1 MRRQIV
7 RFTKLV
13 IASVVLTLTLSTLAG
28 AGPRR
33 PTTQLYRIQTMGS
46 LQMSLPVAEDTAEV
60 MYRDARGEWRV
71 LDGCIQGG
79 VLRFDLD
86 LADICNG
93 RTMLLLDP
101 PKWVNLD
108 DQQPPE
114 VIRFEID
121 GISYG
126 PISSVAMGGV
136 DVAPEQLL
144 LEVED
149 KDNWLRTRSLSV
161 NAAGKAHGLS
171 HPAIALERINSRHA
185 IITADL
191 KHLMGTIG
199 SQNSVMVCIDDYAL
213 DDDALCCTLSFRYEA
228 PHVLDN
234 GWKVA
239 IDSVTGSSGWAEWW
253 VMFDGFK
260 MDASGGTTA
269 GFTWLSEGNAQPH
282 WVRIEFPEPREVSEV
297 DIWWAYY
304 QGYRAST
311 AYKIQTW
318 ESGKWVTQLD
328 ISNQKSA
335 QVSKHTFKPVTTKA
349 IRIWQPAM
357 AGHPIEP
364 QYMWISEIEVG
375 P

>member
-1 MRRQIV
+1 MKL
-7 RFTKLV
+7 TKLA
-13 IASVVLTLTLSTLAG
+13 IASVVLTLTLSALAG

-33 PTTQLYRIQTMGS
+33 PATQLYRIQTMGS
-46 LQMSLPVAEDTAEV
+46 LQISLPVEADTSEV

-71 LDGCIQGG
+71 LDGCIQDG

-86 LADICNG
+86 LADIRNG
-93 RTMLLLDP
+93 RTMLLLDAP
-101 PKWVNLD
+101 RWVNLD

-126 PISSVAMGGV
+126 PVSSVAMGGV
-136 DVAPEQLL
+136 DVPPERLL
-144 LEVED
+144 IEAKD
-149 KDNWLRTRSLSV
+149 KDNWLRTSSLRV
-161 NAAGKAHGLS
+161 NVGGKPYGAS
-171 HPAIALERINSRHA
+171 HPGITLQRISSKHA

-191 KHLMGTIG
+191 KQLMKSIG
-199 SQNSVMVCIDDYAL
+199 RQNSVMVCLDDYAV
-213 DDDALCCTLSFRYEA
+213 DDEALCCTLSFRYEP
-228 PHVLDN
+228 PHELDN

-282 WVRIEFPEPREVSEV
+282 WVRIEFPEPREVSQV

-304 QGYRAST
+304 QGFRAST

-318 ESGKWVTQLD
+318 EAGKWVTQLD
-328 ISNQKSA
+328 IKNQKSG
-335 QVSKHTFKPVTTKA
+335 QVSKHAFKPVTTKA
-349 IRIWQPAM
+349 VRIWQPAM

-364 QYMWISEIEVG
+364 QYTWISEIEIG